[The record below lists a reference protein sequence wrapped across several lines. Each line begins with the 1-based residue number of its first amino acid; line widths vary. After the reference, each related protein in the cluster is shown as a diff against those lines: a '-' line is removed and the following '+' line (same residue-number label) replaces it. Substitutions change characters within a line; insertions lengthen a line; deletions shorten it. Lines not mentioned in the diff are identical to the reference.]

1 MENKNIKRD
10 SQGRFVSAKQLNS
23 NPEDGIEIPVGYE
36 IDIEKLKSGKILL
49 RKKEVKKWED
59 IPILNGC
66 FIGYRSLI
74 RKIKHAKTNEESRN
88 VFIDTLHA
96 KRAIAEAQISQLM
109 PYYGGEITPEEWRD
123 KTIPKFAYVKKC
135 GFEMFDIFKLVV
147 TCDCYHFLS
156 FHTTNQAS
164 EFFENNKEIIMDYF
178 MMAKK

>member
-49 RKKEVKKWED
+49 RKKQVKKWED
-59 IPILNGC
+59 IPSINGC
-66 FIGYRSLI
+66 HVNALSLI
-74 RKIKHAKTNEESRN
+74 HKIKDLKNNKWHKSI
-88 VFIDTLHA
+88 FIDTLHA

-109 PYYGGEITPEEWRD
+109 PYYGGEITPEEWID

-135 GFEMFDIFKLVV
+135 GFEMFDVIKLVV
-147 TCDCYHFLS
+147 ACDCYHFLS

-164 EFFENNKEIIMDYF
+164 EFFENNKEIVMDYF
-178 MMAKK
+178 MMAQK

>member
-23 NPEDGIEIPVGYE
+23 NSEDGIEIPSGYE
-36 IDIEKLKSGKILL
+36 IDMEKLKSGKILL

-66 FIGYRSLI
+66 YIGVASVI
-74 RKIKHAKTNEESRN
+74 NEIKDAKNNKMHKNT
-88 VFIDTLHA
+88 FIDTLHA

-135 GFEMFDIFKLVV
+135 GFEMFDVIKLVV
-147 TCDCYHFLS
+147 TCDCYHFLA

-164 EFFENNKEIIMDYF
+164 EFFENNKEIVMDYF
-178 MMAKK
+178 MMDRK